1 MVWIGKIQGE
11 FIKSIRLYLNY
22 FDFYILLQKLFMF
35 RLIFGMSQNNEQ
47 LLKPG
52 TEKSDTHFPELEK
65 YHSHREVEQMSENQ
79 K

>member
-1 MVWIGKIQGE
+1 
-11 FIKSIRLYLNY
+11 
-22 FDFYILLQKLFMF
+22 MF

-52 TEKSDTHFPELEK
+52 TEKSDSSYPELEK